1 MSLVDIVLGIILL
14 IGFYS
19 GFKKGL
25 FVALASLIGLIAGV
39 YGALY
44 FSDYAADYLSEW
56 FDWSARTTQLVAFAV
71 TFIAI
76 VLLVSMAGKF
86 LTKIADFA
94 MLGTINKLLGGA
106 FNAITFALII
116 SVIFMFINAS
126 SALSGYVISEEKK
139 ADSVLYSPIESLAPM
154 LLPHILNEIDKYESS
169 KDEFE
174 EEQK

>member
-1 MSLVDIVLGIILL
+1 MNLVDIVLGIILL

-25 FVALASLIGLIAGV
+25 FVALASLVGLIAGI

-44 FSDYAADYLSEW
+44 FSDYAAGYISEW
-56 FDWSARTTQLVAFAV
+56 FNWGTRTTQLAAFAL

-76 VLLVSMAGKF
+76 VLVVSMAGKF

-106 FNAITFALII
+106 FNTITFALII
-116 SVIFMFINAS
+116 SVIFMFVDAS
-126 SALSGYVISEEKK
+126 SDLSGYVISEEKK
-139 ADSVLYSPIESLAPM
+139 ADSVLYTPIESLAPM
-154 LLPHILNEIDKYESS
+154 VMPHILNEIDKYESS
-169 KDEFE
+169 KDESE
-174 EEQK
+174 EELK